1 MNTIAGSNLY
11 ESSAAKSV
19 AGGIS
24 GMCSFIIQL
33 TAAITGTAGVSPAFI
48 EYHIVTIE
56 GFNRDLIERVA

>member
-11 ESSAAKSV
+11 DSNATNNV

-33 TAAITGTAGVSPAFI
+33 TAAITGTAGVSPAFV

-56 GFNRDLIERVA
+56 GFNRDLIDRVA